1 MVRNNTVGPILFRQI
16 GAVARRI
23 VMYSK
28 KGQNVTQGT
37 EMGFIKFGSRIDIF
51 LPINAKIKAK

>member
-1 MVRNNTVGPILFRQI
+1 
-16 GAVARRI
+16 
-23 VMYSK
+23 MYSK

-51 LPINAKIKAK
+51 LPINAKIKTKINEKVRGGETIIASCNPQIK